1 MLTQT
6 HGLETARNQVKKEK
20 IDVETQ
26 LREKVISLESKLD
39 LLQTAELHEKS
50 RLEDLIVSIIVFFSY
65 RNFAKV

>member
-1 MLTQT
+1 M
-6 HGLETARNQVKKEK
+6 KKEK
-20 IDVETQ
+20 VDVEAQ

>member
-6 HGLETARNQVKKEK
+6 HGLETALNQVKKEK

-26 LREKVISLESKLD
+26 LRDKVISLESKLD

-50 RLEDLIVSIIVFFSY
+50 RLEDLIVSIYNSVFFLL
-65 RNFAKV
+65 

>member
-6 HGLETARNQVKKEK
+6 HGLETALNQVKKEK

-50 RLEDLIVSIIVFFSY
+50 RLEDLIVSMIVFFSY